1 MMRRDTDGGHGDKAK
16 WSSYRKDGS
25 VPDCTDTTYEADYI
39 FNYPSPITLVRE
51 DGKIGF
57 YAHGYFF
64 CADSLYVGNVFV
76 SRAEGNQIKYFFLN
90 TPPAEVTLYMVYR
103 NRSGVIGKLEKQALN
118 DKREFM
124 IYTLSLGSA
133 PTKYPSRTLYFWEGD
148 TLNPCGG
155 RVNIE

>member
-1 MMRRDTDGGHGDKAK
+1 M
-16 WSSYRKDGS
+16 
-25 VPDCTDTTYEADYI
+25 
-39 FNYPSPITLVRE
+39 RE